1 MVLACQMYEEMSIIS
16 CDGRLGVHSGKFK
29 GRVQSSIIVESVMI
43 DINFS
48 TNRGASNSI
57 IVMKHKISSCVLENF
72 KVGHSNT
79 C

>member
-1 MVLACQMYEEMSIIS
+1 MPIIS
-16 CDGRLGVHSGKFK
+16 CDGRLGVHSGKVK
-29 GRVQSSIIVESVMI
+29 GRVQSSITVESVMI

-48 TNRGASNSI
+48 TNRGVSNSI
-57 IVMKHKISSCVLENF
+57 IVMKHEISGCLLENL